1 MPRPSV
7 LAVADWAP
15 HEDVL
20 TATHVVRDRTFNVDR
35 KWWVL
40 GVAVV
45 VIAAGSVIGAL
56 SSTKPGRSLMTTTTA
71 PTTTTTT
78 KHRASPTTT
87 IKTLKHSVPMGLVI
101 PAINVSTS
109 VGTLGLQPDG
119 QIMVPATTHTVG
131 WFKYGPTPGQV
142 GSSTILGHVD
152 SFKGPGVFFNLKNL
166 KPGDTL
172 TVTLADHA
180 VTHFVVTRVVEYS
193 KSTFPDKLV
202 YGPHGTR
209 ALNLITCG
217 GTFDRA
223 TGHYESNIVV
233 FSRLT
238 SVSRLRRT

>member
-1 MPRPSV
+1 M
-7 LAVADWAP
+7 A
-15 HEDVL
+15 
-20 TATHVVRDRTFNVDR
+20 
-35 KWWVL
+35 
-40 GVAVV
+40 
-45 VIAAGSVIGAL
+45 
-56 SSTKPGRSLMTTTTA
+56 TTTT
-71 PTTTTTT
+71 PTTTTTTTTTT
-78 KHRASPTTT
+78 KHPAGSGTAIRA
-87 IKTLKHSVPMGLVI
+87 LKHSVPMGLVI
-101 PAINVSTS
+101 PAIDVSTT

-131 WFKYGPTPGQV
+131 WFKYGPTPGQL
-142 GSSTILGHVD
+142 GSSAILGHVD

-209 ALNLITCG
+209 VLNLITCG
-217 GTFDRA
+217 GAFDRA

-238 SVSRLRRT
+238 SVSRLRKT

>member
-1 MPRPSV
+1 MR
-7 LAVADWAP
+7 AVADWAL

-20 TATHVVRDRTFNVDR
+20 TAPRVVRDRTFNVDR

-56 SSTKPGRSLMTTTTA
+56 SSTGPGKGSMATTTA

-78 KHRASPTTT
+78 KRPAGSGTAIRA
-87 IKTLKHSVPMGLVI
+87 LKHSVPMGLVI
-101 PAINVSTS
+101 PAIDVSTT

-119 QIMVPATTHTVG
+119 QIMVPATTRAVG
-131 WFKYGPTPGQV
+131 WFKYGPTPGQL

-209 ALNLITCG
+209 VLNLITCG
-217 GTFDRA
+217 GAFDRA

-238 SVSRLRRT
+238 SVSRLRKT

>member
-1 MPRPSV
+1 V
-7 LAVADWAP
+7 LAAADWAL

-20 TATHVVRDRTFNVDR
+20 TVPRMVRDRTFNVDR

-45 VIAAGSVIGAL
+45 VIAAGSVIGAQ
-56 SSTKPGRSLMTTTTA
+56 SSTEPGKSSMTTTTA

-78 KHRASPTTT
+78 TTTTKHPVSPTTA
-87 IKTLKHSVPMGLVI
+87 IKALKHSVPMGLVI
-101 PAINVSTS
+101 PAIDVATS
-109 VGTLGLQPDG
+109 VGALGLQPDG
-119 QIMVPATTHTVG
+119 QIMVPATTRTVG
-131 WFKYGPTPGQV
+131 WFKYGPTPGQL

-152 SFKGPGVFFNLKNL
+152 SFTGPGVFFNLKNL
-166 KPGDTL
+166 KPGDSL

-180 VTHFVVTRVVEYS
+180 VTHFVVTQVVEYS